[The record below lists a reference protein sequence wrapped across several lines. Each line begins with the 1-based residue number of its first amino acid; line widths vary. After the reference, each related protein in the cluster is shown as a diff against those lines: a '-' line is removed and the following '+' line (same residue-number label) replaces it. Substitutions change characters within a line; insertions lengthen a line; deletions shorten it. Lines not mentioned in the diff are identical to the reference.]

1 MKLVFFSIAAQL
13 AKCSDTWLLLMVGSI
28 RLCRPCKEGTG
39 LKCSSF
45 SDLQIRICTCGVSS
59 SVLEGDGPEEL
70 SLPAWLVA
78 EPETRR
84 GLPSDTDYSC
94 TGEELSSIS

>member
-1 MKLVFFSIAAQL
+1 
-13 AKCSDTWLLLMVGSI
+13 MVGSI
-28 RLCRPCKEGTG
+28 RLWRPCKEGTG

-45 SDLQIRICTCGVSS
+45 SDLQICICTCGVSS
-59 SVLEGDGPEEL
+59 GVLEGDGPEEL

-78 EPETRR
+78 EPETQH

-94 TGEELSSIS
+94 TGEEIVFCFLITIVIYSDSCK